1 MHSEPASDHKLG
13 EHRQTR
19 YRRGAAS
26 AVSSFRIN
34 NLGRST
40 VSKNKR
46 SRTVFAKKSSIV
58 ATEVA
63 LALMAAQ
70 VAYAQQPVQTAE
82 RVERIEITGSRLPQ
96 LEVEGASPVTV
107 LTAQDIRMD
116 GLAKTEDL
124 LNNLPQVYAAQGSNA
139 SNAAT
144 GTAQVNLRGLGPT
157 RNLVLLNGRRL
168 PPGSPDTGS
177 TSNYAADLNQIP
189 V

>member
-34 NLGRST
+34 NLERST

-70 VAYAQQPVQTAE
+70 FAYAQQATQTAE
-82 RVERIEITGSRLPQ
+82 RVERVEITGTRLPT
-96 LEVEGASPVTV
+96 LNVEGPSPVTV
-107 LTAQDIRMD
+107 LDAQEMRMD
-116 GLAKTEDL
+116 GLTKAEDL
-124 LNNLPQVYAAQGSNA
+124 LIQLPQVYSAQGSATSNNA
-139 SNAAT
+139 S
-144 GTAQVNLRGLGPT
+144 GTAQVNLR
-157 RNLVLLNGRRL
+157 
-168 PPGSPDTGS
+168 
-177 TSNYAADLNQIP
+177 
-189 V
+189 